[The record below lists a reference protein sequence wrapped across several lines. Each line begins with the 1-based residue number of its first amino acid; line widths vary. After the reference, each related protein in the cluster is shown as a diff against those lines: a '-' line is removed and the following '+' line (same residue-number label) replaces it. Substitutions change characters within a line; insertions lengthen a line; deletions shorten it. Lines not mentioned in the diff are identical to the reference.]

1 MGRIPQLCRD
11 TLKDPTKLSKTILWL
26 IVAAMYE
33 FRGKPEKLKKTKP
46 WITIED
52 KKNDNNFA

>member
-52 KKNDNNFA
+52 KKNDN